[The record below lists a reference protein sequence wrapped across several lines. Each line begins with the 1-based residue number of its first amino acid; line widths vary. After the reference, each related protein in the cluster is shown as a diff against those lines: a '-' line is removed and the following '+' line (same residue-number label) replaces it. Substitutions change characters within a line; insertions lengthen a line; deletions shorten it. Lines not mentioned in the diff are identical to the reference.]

1 MDFSNHVGSHPSL
14 GVVDHVS
21 FVPLGEDA
29 CPLSATRAARDF
41 SVAINADESAAV
53 PIYYYGLLS
62 DSQRR
67 LQDLRRALGYFDRP
81 ATEPSS
87 VGDVT
92 GRRGASPGA
101 TAALVPDVGPMAA
114 FSASRGV
121 MTLGVVPELVRNL
134 NVRFRCEPAA
144 ATGDRGALE
153 ATCRRAL
160 ATAVTRRIRVP
171 GLVEA
176 LTLPYGS
183 VGAADEAV
191 AVEVACN
198 LLRPRQ
204 HSTEQVEAAARALFE
219 RFLSETDGASSGS
232 WKLTDIYTT
241 GPDEDGLLELLA
253 ASERR

>member
-1 MDFSNHVGSHPSL
+1 
-14 GVVDHVS
+14 
-21 FVPLGEDA
+21 
-29 CPLSATRAARDF
+29 
-41 SVAINADESAAV
+41 
-53 PIYYYGLLS
+53 
-62 DSQRR
+62 
-67 LQDLRRALGYFDRP
+67 
-81 ATEPSS
+81 
-87 VGDVT
+87 
-92 GRRGASPGA
+92 
-101 TAALVPDVGPMAA
+101 
-114 FSASRGV
+114 

-144 ATGDRGALE
+144 PSGDRGALE

-183 VGAADEAV
+183 SGEAV

-198 LLRPRQ
+198 VLRPRQ
-204 HSTEQVEAAARALFE
+204 HSAQRVEAAARALFE

-232 WKLTDIYTT
+232 WQLTDIYTT